1 MDIEGRSLKYVEF
14 HMFETFAPVF
24 ETQTQI
30 DGLWHDDHGLP
41 RYESVLE
48 NAPEQEGN
56 PISYLFPPFDP
67 ESDEYDTYNFG
78 EDDDDDDLIE
88 WTPDHEPRPEG

>member
-24 ETQTQI
+24 LDQMQI
-30 DGLWHDDHGLP
+30 DGMWHDDDGYP
-41 RYESVLE
+41 RYESIIE
-48 NAPEQEGN
+48 NAPGQQGH

-67 ESDEYDTYNFG
+67 NDDQYDTYNFVA
-78 EDDDDDDLIE
+78 DDDDGDVEFEADFETSDDE
-88 WTPDHEPRPEG
+88 D